1 MKDFFKMLLA
11 VICGLLLF
19 FFITIFI
26 AGGALSAMG
35 AAASSDKKAVLPR
48 SGVLAVDMSAFV
60 LDEQTAMTN
69 FAFSTAPTVPAVGI
83 LQAVQA
89 IGVAAKDPGVK
100 GIFLKTD
107 GNTSSIAAVEEF
119 RKAISDFRRSGKP
132 VIAYIENPSTTGY
145 WLASAAD
152 KVYMTEY
159 QGSTITMNGVSIQT
173 LFLKDLLDRLG
184 VNVQLIRHGKF
195 KSAGEM
201 FTRTSASPENLLQYK
216 TMVDSFWGVIRKDI
230 AEARGLTEEEVDAVI
245 DNLEL
250 CSPEDFLTT
259 RMADD
264 ILTRQ
269 ELKEKISAMAV
280 KEDFED
286 VGFMRLADYA
296 AVKVMPNYKSKNK
309 IAVIYAAGDI
319 VDGNG
324 FQGIAGD
331 RFAGIID
338 KVRKDDN
345 VKAVV
350 LRVNS
355 GGGSVLASEKIKH
368 ELDLLAEDKPVVAS
382 FGDYAASGGYWISN
396 NCSMIYSDATTLTGS
411 IGVFAMVPDFGKTAS
426 KVAGVN
432 VQSISSNR
440 HGDMFGLM
448 RPFDAS
454 EYNYMLKSIEAV
466 YDKFIT
472 IVSEGREIDK
482 EKVDD
487 MGQGRVWTGSDA
499 IGLGL
504 VDEIGTLS
512 DALDY
517 AVVAAGFNMEDV
529 QIAEY
534 PAPITT
540 FQQMMMMLN
549 GTPDEGEF
557 VKAQV
562 LKMSRPQVIAR
573 MPYEITVLN

>member
-35 AAASSDKKAVLPR
+35 AAASGDRKAVLPR

-60 LDEQTAMTN
+60 LEEQTTLN
-69 FAFSTAPTVPAVGI
+69 NISLNTATIPAVGI
-83 LQAVQA
+83 LQAVKA
-89 IGVAAKDPGVK
+89 IGIAAQDPGVK

-119 RKAISDFRRSGKP
+119 RKAIADFHKSGKP
-132 VIAYIENPSTTGY
+132 VIAYIENPTTTGY

-159 QGSTITMNGVSIQT
+159 QGSTITMNGISLQT

-201 FTRTSASPENLLQYK
+201 FTRNASSEENTLQYQ
-216 TMVDSFWGVIRKDI
+216 TMVNSFWGVIRKDI
-230 AEARGLTEEEVDAVI
+230 AEARGLTEEAVDAVI

-259 RMADD
+259 HMADD

-269 ELKEKISAMAV
+269 ELKEKISAMAM
-280 KEDFED
+280 KENFEN

-296 AVKVMPNYKSKNK
+296 AIKVMPNFKAKNK

-331 RFAGIID
+331 RFAAIVD
-338 KVRKDDN
+338 KVRRDEN

-368 ELDLLAEDKPVVAS
+368 ELDLLGEEKPLVAS

-396 NCSMIYSDATTLTGS
+396 NCNMIYSDATTLTGS
-411 IGVFAMVPDFGKTAS
+411 IGVFSMIPDFSKTAK
-426 KVAGVN
+426 KVVGVN
-432 VQSISSNR
+432 VQSVSSNK
-440 HGDMFGLM
+440 HGDMYGLM
-448 RPFDAS
+448 RPLDAS
-454 EYNYMLKSIEAV
+454 EYNYMLNSIEAV
-466 YDKFIT
+466 YEKFIT
-472 IVSEGREIDK
+472 TVSEGREIDK

-499 IGLGL
+499 LGLGL
-504 VDEIGTLS
+504 VDEIGTLA
-512 DALDY
+512 DAIDY
-517 AVVAAGFNMEDV
+517 AVVAAGFNTEDV

-534 PAPITT
+534 PAPLTT

-562 LKMSRPQVIAR
+562 LKMSRPRVIAR

>member
-11 VICGLLLF
+11 VVCGLLLF
-19 FFITIFI
+19 FFITVFI
-26 AGGALSAMG
+26 AGGAFSAMG
-35 AAASSDKKAVLPR
+35 AAASGDKKAVLPR

-60 LDEQTAMTN
+60 LEEQTTLN
-69 FAFSTAPTVPAVGI
+69 NISLNTATIPAVGI
-83 LQAVQA
+83 LQAVKA
-89 IGVAAKDPGVK
+89 IGIAAQDPGVK

-119 RKAISDFRRSGKP
+119 RKAIADFRKSGKP
-132 VIAYIENPSTTGY
+132 VIAYIENPSTAGY

-173 LFLKDLLDRLG
+173 VFLKDLLDKLG

-201 FTRTSASPENLLQYK
+201 FTRNGASPENTLQYK

-230 AEARGLTEEEVDAVI
+230 AEARGLTEEAVDAVI

-250 CSPEDFLTT
+250 CCPEDFLTT
-259 RMADD
+259 HMADD

-269 ELKEKISAMAV
+269 ELKEKISAMAM
-280 KEDFED
+280 KENFEN

-296 AVKVMPNYKSKNK
+296 AVKVLPNFKAKNK

-324 FQGIAGD
+324 FQGISGD

-338 KVRKDDN
+338 KVRNDDN

-368 ELDLLAEDKPVVAS
+368 ELDLLGEEKPLVAS

-396 NCSMIYSDATTLTGS
+396 NCNIIYSDATTLTGS
-411 IGVFAMVPDFGKTAS
+411 IGVFAMIPDFGQTAR
-426 KVAGVN
+426 KVLGVN

-440 HGDMFGLM
+440 HGDLMGLM
-448 RPFDAS
+448 RPLDSS
-454 EYNYMLKSIEAV
+454 EYNYLLKSIEAV

-472 IVSEGREIDK
+472 TVSEGREIDK

-512 DALDY
+512 DAIDY
-517 AVVAAGFNMEDV
+517 AAVSTGFDLAEL

-534 PAPITT
+534 PAPLTT

>member
-26 AGGALSAMG
+26 AGGAFSAMG
-35 AAASSDKKAVLPR
+35 AAASGDKKAVLPR

-60 LDEQTAMTN
+60 LDEQTNSNGFTL
-69 FAFSTAPTVPAVGI
+69 STAPTMPAVGI
-83 LQAVQA
+83 LQAVRA
-89 IGVAAKDPGVK
+89 IGIAAEDPGVK

-107 GNTSSIAAVEEF
+107 GNASSMAAVEEF
-119 RKAISDFRRSGKP
+119 RKAIADFRKSGKP
-132 VIAYIENPSTTGY
+132 VIAYIENPTTSGY

-159 QGSTITMNGVSIQT
+159 QGSTITMNGVSLQT
-173 LFLKDLLDRLG
+173 VFLKDLLDKLG

-201 FTRTSASPENLLQYK
+201 FTRNASSEENTLQYQ
-216 TMVDSFWGVIRKDI
+216 TMVNSFWGVIRKDI
-230 AEARGLTEEEVDAVI
+230 AEARGLTEEAVDAVI

-259 RMADD
+259 HMADD

-269 ELKEKISAMAV
+269 ELKEKICAMAV
-280 KEDFED
+280 KENFED

-296 AVKVMPNYKSKNK
+296 AVKVTPNFKAKNK

-331 RFAGIID
+331 RFAGIVD
-338 KVRKDDN
+338 KVRRDDN

-368 ELDLLAEDKPVVAS
+368 ELDLLAEEKPLVAS

-396 NCSMIYSDATTLTGS
+396 NCNMIYSDATTLTGS
-411 IGVFAMVPDFGKTAS
+411 IGVFAMVPEFSKTTR
-426 KVAGVN
+426 KVLGVN
-432 VQSISSNR
+432 VQSVSSNK

-448 RPFDAS
+448 RPFDQS

-466 YDKFIT
+466 YEKFIT
-472 IVSEGREIDK
+472 TVSEGREIDK
-482 EKVDD
+482 DKVDD

-512 DALDY
+512 DAIDY
-517 AVVAAGFNMEDV
+517 AAVSTGFDLAEL

-534 PAPITT
+534 PAPLTT

-557 VKAQV
+557 VKAHV

>member
-35 AAASSDKKAVLPR
+35 AAASGDRKAVLPR

-60 LDEQTAMTN
+60 LEEQTTLN
-69 FAFSTAPTVPAVGI
+69 NISLNTATIPAVGI
-83 LQAVQA
+83 LQAVKA
-89 IGVAAKDPGVK
+89 IGIAAQDPGVK

-119 RKAISDFRRSGKP
+119 RKAIADFRKSGKP
-132 VIAYIENPSTTGY
+132 VIAYIENPSTSGY

-201 FTRTSASPENLLQYK
+201 FTRNASSEENTLQYQ
-216 TMVDSFWGVIRKDI
+216 TMVNSFWGVIRKDI

-259 RMADD
+259 HMADD

-280 KEDFED
+280 KENFED
-286 VGFMRLADYA
+286 VGFMRFADYA
-296 AVKVMPNYKSKNK
+296 AVKVMPNFKAKNK

-338 KVRKDDN
+338 KVRRDEN

-368 ELDLLAEDKPVVAS
+368 ELDLLGEEKPLVAS

-396 NCSMIYSDATTLTGS
+396 NCNMIYSDATTLTGS
-411 IGVFAMVPDFGKTAS
+411 IGVFSMIPDFSKTAK
-426 KVAGVN
+426 KVVGVN
-432 VQSISSNR
+432 VQSVSSNK
-440 HGDMFGLM
+440 HGDMYGLM
-448 RPFDAS
+448 RPLDAS
-454 EYNYMLKSIEAV
+454 EFNYMLKSIEAV
-466 YDKFIT
+466 YEKFIT
-472 IVSEGREIDK
+472 TVSEGREIDK

-499 IGLGL
+499 LGLGL
-504 VDEIGTLS
+504 VDEIGTLA
-512 DALDY
+512 DAIDY
-517 AVVAAGFNMEDV
+517 AVVAAGFNTEDV

-534 PAPITT
+534 PAPLTT
-540 FQQMMMMLN
+540 FQQMILMLN

>member
-35 AAASSDKKAVLPR
+35 AAASGDKKAVLPR

-60 LDEQTAMTN
+60 LEEQTTLN
-69 FAFSTAPTVPAVGI
+69 NISLNTATIPAVGI
-83 LQAVQA
+83 LQAVKA
-89 IGVAAKDPGVK
+89 IGIAAQDPGVK

-119 RKAISDFRRSGKP
+119 RKAIADFRKSGKP
-132 VIAYIENPSTTGY
+132 VIAYIENPSTAGY

-173 LFLKDLLDRLG
+173 VFLKDLLDKLG

-201 FTRTSASPENLLQYK
+201 FTRNGASPENTLQYK
-216 TMVDSFWGVIRKDI
+216 TMVDSFWSVIRKDI
-230 AEARGLTEEEVDAVI
+230 AEARGLTEEAVDAVI

-250 CSPEDFLTT
+250 CCPEDFLTT
-259 RMADD
+259 HMADD

-269 ELKEKISAMAV
+269 ELKEKISAMAM
-280 KEDFED
+280 KENFEN

-296 AVKVMPNYKSKNK
+296 AVKVLPNFKAKNK

-338 KVRKDDN
+338 KVRNDDN

-368 ELDLLAEDKPVVAS
+368 ELDLLGEEKPLVAS

-396 NCSMIYSDATTLTGS
+396 NCNIIYSDATTLTGS
-411 IGVFAMVPDFGKTAS
+411 IGVFAMIPDFGQTAR
-426 KVAGVN
+426 KVLGVN

-440 HGDMFGLM
+440 HGDLMGLM
-448 RPFDAS
+448 RPLDSS
-454 EYNYMLKSIEAV
+454 EYNYLLKSIEAV

-472 IVSEGREIDK
+472 TVSEGREIDK

-499 IGLGL
+499 LGLGL
-504 VDEIGTLS
+504 VDEIGTLA
-512 DALDY
+512 DAIDY
-517 AVVAAGFNMEDV
+517 AVVAAGFNAEEV

-534 PAPITT
+534 PAPLTT
-540 FQQMMMMLN
+540 FQQMMMMVN

>member
-35 AAASSDKKAVLPR
+35 AAASGDRKAVLPR

-60 LDEQTAMTN
+60 LEEQTTLN
-69 FAFSTAPTVPAVGI
+69 NISLNTATIPAVGI
-83 LQAVQA
+83 LQAVKA
-89 IGVAAKDPGVK
+89 IGIAAQDPGVK

-119 RKAISDFRRSGKP
+119 RKAIADFRKSGKP
-132 VIAYIENPSTTGY
+132 VIAYIENPSTAGY

-173 LFLKDLLDRLG
+173 VFLKDLLDKLG

-201 FTRTSASPENLLQYK
+201 FTRNGASPENTLQYK
-216 TMVDSFWGVIRKDI
+216 TMVDSFWSVIRKDI
-230 AEARGLTEEEVDAVI
+230 AEARGLTEEAVDAVI

-250 CSPEDFLTT
+250 CCPEDFLTT
-259 RMADD
+259 HMADD

-269 ELKEKISAMAV
+269 ELKEKISAMAM
-280 KEDFED
+280 KENFEN

-296 AVKVMPNYKSKNK
+296 AVKVLPNFKAKNK

-338 KVRKDDN
+338 KVRNDDN

-368 ELDLLAEDKPVVAS
+368 ELDLLGEEKPLVAS

-396 NCSMIYSDATTLTGS
+396 NCNIIYSDATTLTGS
-411 IGVFAMVPDFGKTAS
+411 IGVFAMIPDFSQTAR
-426 KVAGVN
+426 KVLGVN

-440 HGDMFGLM
+440 HGDMMGLM
-448 RPFDAS
+448 RPLDSS
-454 EYNYMLKSIEAV
+454 EYNYLLKSIEAV

-472 IVSEGREIDK
+472 TVSEGREIDK

-512 DALDY
+512 DAIDY
-517 AVVAAGFNMEDV
+517 AIVSSGFNAEEV
-529 QIAEY
+529 QIVEY
-534 PAPITT
+534 PAPLTT
-540 FQQMMMMLN
+540 FQQMMMMVN

-562 LKMSRPQVIAR
+562 LKMSRPRVIAR

>member
-11 VICGLLLF
+11 VVCGLLLF
-19 FFITIFI
+19 FFITVFI
-26 AGGALSAMG
+26 AGGAFSAMG
-35 AAASSDKKAVLPR
+35 AAASGDKKAVLPR

-60 LDEQTAMTN
+60 LEEQTTLN
-69 FAFSTAPTVPAVGI
+69 NISLNTATIPAVGI
-83 LQAVQA
+83 LQAVKA
-89 IGVAAKDPGVK
+89 IGIAAQDPGVK

-119 RKAISDFRRSGKP
+119 RKAIADFRKSGKP
-132 VIAYIENPSTTGY
+132 VIAYIENPSTAGY

-173 LFLKDLLDRLG
+173 VFLKDLLDKLG

-201 FTRTSASPENLLQYK
+201 FTRNGASPENTLQYK

-230 AEARGLTEEEVDAVI
+230 AEARGLTEEAVDAVI

-250 CSPEDFLTT
+250 CCPEDFLTT
-259 RMADD
+259 HMADD

-269 ELKEKISAMAV
+269 ELKEKISAMAM
-280 KEDFED
+280 KENFEN

-296 AVKVMPNYKSKNK
+296 AVKVLPNFKAKNK

-338 KVRKDDN
+338 KVRNDDN

-368 ELDLLAEDKPVVAS
+368 ELDLLAEEKPLVAS
-382 FGDYAASGGYWISN
+382 LGDYAASGGYWISN
-396 NCSMIYSDATTLTGS
+396 NCNMIYSDATTLTGS
-411 IGVFAMVPDFGKTAS
+411 IGVFAMIPDFGQTAR
-426 KVAGVN
+426 KVLGVN

-440 HGDMFGLM
+440 HGDLMGLM
-448 RPFDAS
+448 RPLDSS
-454 EYNYMLKSIEAV
+454 EYNYLLKSIEAV

-472 IVSEGREIDK
+472 TVSEGREIDK

-512 DALDY
+512 DAIDY
-517 AVVAAGFNMEDV
+517 AAVSTGFDLAEL

-534 PAPITT
+534 PAPLTT

>member
-11 VICGLLLF
+11 VVCGLLLF
-19 FFITIFI
+19 FFITVFI
-26 AGGALSAMG
+26 AGGAFSAMG
-35 AAASSDKKAVLPR
+35 AAASGDKKAVLPR

-60 LDEQTAMTN
+60 LEEQTTLN
-69 FAFSTAPTVPAVGI
+69 NISLNTATIPAVGI
-83 LQAVQA
+83 LQAVKA
-89 IGVAAKDPGVK
+89 IGIAAQDPGVK

-119 RKAISDFRRSGKP
+119 RKAIADFRKSGKP
-132 VIAYIENPSTTGY
+132 VIAYIENPSTAGY

-173 LFLKDLLDRLG
+173 VFLKDLLDKLG

-201 FTRTSASPENLLQYK
+201 FTRNGASPENTLQYK

-230 AEARGLTEEEVDAVI
+230 AEARGLTEEAVDAVI

-250 CSPEDFLTT
+250 CCPEDFLTT
-259 RMADD
+259 HMADD

-269 ELKEKISAMAV
+269 ELKEKISAMAM
-280 KEDFED
+280 KENFEN
-286 VGFMRLADYA
+286 VGFMRMADYA
-296 AVKVMPNYKSKNK
+296 AVKVLPNFKAKNK

-324 FQGIAGD
+324 FQGISGD

-338 KVRKDDN
+338 KVRNDDN

-368 ELDLLAEDKPVVAS
+368 ELDLLGEEKPLVAS

-396 NCSMIYSDATTLTGS
+396 NCNIIYSDATTLTGS
-411 IGVFAMVPDFGKTAS
+411 IGVFAMIPDFGQTAR
-426 KVAGVN
+426 KVLGVN

-440 HGDMFGLM
+440 HGDLMGLM
-448 RPFDAS
+448 RPLDSS
-454 EYNYMLKSIEAV
+454 EYNYLLKSIEAV

-472 IVSEGREIDK
+472 TVSEGREIDK

-512 DALDY
+512 DAIDY
-517 AVVAAGFNMEDV
+517 AAVSTGFDLAEL

-534 PAPITT
+534 PAPLTT